1 MFDLADVTEIAKH
14 ALKSM
19 EPRPKLEVWRWAE
32 LYRILGK
39 NITAKPGKYKLSTAP
54 YQKEPQEA
62 FRDPEVIATVLY
74 WASRLGKT
82 EIVMNGI
89 GYTIAHDPQS
99 ILVVYPTEDSAEKW
113 SKKFFVPMAN
123 DTLAVGEKL
132 MANKGRDG
140 GNTILNKGFF
150 GGTLSIIGS
159 NSPSKFRQVQAPF
172 VFCDEIDA
180 MEDGEEG
187 DPVDLAF
194 VRAKNFKNSV
204 KIVSSTPTIKGESRI
219 ERWYEMTD
227 QRNWFVPCRKCG
239 KPFVIMWKDVDFSN
253 SGTIKEPVIVCP
265 HCGAVHNDQQRQ
277 EIIRNGFWKPTAE
290 FNGYRGYWL
299 NGLNSLFP
307 GSKGFISRL
316 HETVED
322 FLKAKR
328 GGPATTRTFTNTTLC
343 ETWEEAGETISDN
356 DLYNRREEYA
366 AQVPRGGLI
375 LTAGVDTQ
383 PDRLEVEILAHGAGE
398 ESWSIDYRVIYGDPN
413 IPEGEPG
420 SPWTELAE
428 IKLETFKHE
437 AGFNLYVDHV
447 CVDSAGSNTNAV
459 YEFCKKH
466 KGQRFFAIKGRAG
479 EDLSIIAG
487 SQKKKFSKKNRRPVD
502 LYIVGVDQVKDLVYS
517 RLGLEEVGP
526 GYCHFPLKHSLEYFK
541 QLTAEKKLTRYV
553 KGRRKREWVKP
564 EGQRNEA
571 LDCRVYAYAAMVL
584 AAPRF
589 DRLAYRLFSKAE
601 EEAKATKDQNIDA
614 LEEKVES
621 KDNTPKKKRTRKR
634 RTSSYAQNW

>member
-1 MFDLADVTEIAKH
+1 MFDLADVKEIAKN

-19 EPRPKLEVWRWAE
+19 APRPQMEIWRWAE

-39 NITAKPGKYKLSTAP
+39 DITAKPGRYRLSTAP
-54 YQKEPQEA
+54 YQKEPQDS
-62 FRDPEVIATVLY
+62 FRDPDVIATVLY

-123 DTLAVGEKL
+123 DTPLVGEKL
-132 MANKGRDG
+132 LANKGRDG

-194 VRAKNFKNSV
+194 VRAKNFRNSI
-204 KIVSSTPTIKGESRI
+204 KILSSTPTIKDESRI

-239 KPFVIMWKDVDFSN
+239 TPWVMMWKDVDFSTT
-253 SGTIKEPVIVCP
+253 GTIKEPVIICP
-265 HCGAVHNDQQRQ
+265 HCGATHTDKQRQ
-277 EIIRNGFWKPTAE
+277 EIIRNGHWKPTAD

-328 GGPATTRTFTNTTLC
+328 GGMATTRTFVNTTLC
-343 ETWEEAGETISDN
+343 ETWEEKGETVDDSM
-356 DLYNRREEYA
+356 LYNRREKYFSK
-366 AQVPRGGLI
+366 VPRGGLL

-383 PDRLEVEILAHGAGE
+383 PDRLEVEVLAHGAGE

-413 IPEGEPG
+413 IPENLPG
-420 SPWTELAE
+420 SPWKELAE
-428 IKLETFKHE
+428 LKREAFKHE
-437 AGFNLYVDHV
+437 GGFNVYVDHI
-447 CVDSAGSNTNAV
+447 CIDSGGSNTTAV

-466 KGQRFFAIKGRAG
+466 KGQRFFAIKGRGG
-479 EDLSIIAG
+479 EDIPIIGG
-487 SQKKKFSKKNRRPVD
+487 SQRRKFSKKNRRPVD

-517 RLGLEEVGP
+517 RLALEEEGP
-526 GYCHFPLKHSLEYFK
+526 GYCHFPSHYSVEYFK
-541 QLTAEKKLTRYV
+541 QLTAEKKVVHYV
-553 KGRRKREWVKP
+553 KGKRKREWVKP
-564 EGQRNEA
+564 EGRRNEA

-584 AAPRF
+584 AAPKF
-589 DRLAYRLFSKAE
+589 DRLAYRLFSKQIE
-601 EEAKATKDQNIDA
+601 EEQEGSNINA
-614 LEEKVES
+614 LEEKNES
-621 KDNTPKKKRTRKR
+621 DDNAPKKKRTRKR
-634 RTSSYAQNW
+634 KSSYVRNW